1 MKRTGFVAILLALT
15 IIGDAMAENSQA
27 TPQQLQTGLDHAVEV
42 NTFRVAALSDT
53 SDAVERWGTP
63 AFQQKWKATTKQF
76 FTNKGGDFE
85 LKDFL
90 AGAIG
95 YGGCIHEDGAIIG
108 LYNIWSDGALV
119 VETSAVSGRVQLKDF
134 LFVSGQTLRGE
145 TPSDMTELFDLYT
158 STKAAKI
165 ERFLADRYRRTT
177 KAFESFYPPHGKT
190 EVLPEALSKV
200 IAEQDKELSAIKL
213 RTMFRRTQMFVGM
226 TKVPG
231 KNDMPMV
238 KTVQTAVRAGAVAG
252 IKDQMISKQD
262 PRVTALIDKMPST
275 LRARVA
281 PMYHRRIKNGAIVVL
296 VNAETPR
303 WIYPVYLFD
312 KKDGTQ
318 DFAMR
323 IFDLNVSDKLPQ

>member
-1 MKRTGFVAILLALT
+1 MKRIGFVAVLLALT
-15 IIGDAMAENSQA
+15 FIGDAMAENSQA

-42 NTFRVAALSDT
+42 NTFRMAALSNT
-53 SDAVERWGTP
+53 PDAVERWGTP
-63 AFQQKWKATTKQF
+63 AFQKKWKATTEQF
-76 FTNKGGDFE
+76 FDTKAGDFE

-95 YGGCIHEDGAIIG
+95 YGGCINEEASIIG

-119 VETSAVSGRVQLKDF
+119 VETQHLSGRVQLKDF

-145 TPSDMTELFDLYT
+145 KLGAMNDLFDLYT
-158 STKAAKI
+158 KADKI

-177 KAFESFYPPHGKT
+177 KGFETFYPANGKT
-190 EVLPEALSKV
+190 QVLPASLSKV
-200 IAEQDKELSAIKL
+200 IAESDKELSAIKL
-213 RTMFRRTQMFVGM
+213 NTMYRRTQMFSRM
-226 TKVPG
+226 TKLPG
-231 KNDMPMV
+231 KNNMPML
-238 KTVQTAVRAGAVAG
+238 KTVQTAVRNGTVAEL
-252 IKDQMISKQD
+252 KDHMVAKQD
-262 PRVTALIDKMPST
+262 PRVTKLIDEMPVM
-275 LRARVA
+275 LRSKVT
-281 PMYHRRIKNGAIVVL
+281 PMFHRRLKNGAIVVL